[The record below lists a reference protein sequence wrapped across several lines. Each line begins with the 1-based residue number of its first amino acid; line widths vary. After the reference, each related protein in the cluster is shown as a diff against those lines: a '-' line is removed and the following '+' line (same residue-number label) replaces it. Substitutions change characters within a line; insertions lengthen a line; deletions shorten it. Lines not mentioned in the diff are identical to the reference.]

1 MVAARHCAQDVVY
14 ESRDERIETP
24 PMYDDS
30 SHSGE
35 IGLSLSPTPSPSK
48 TSTPR
53 TSRRNTGGN
62 WLGADSKSNPRPDED
77 SRNNSRFP
85 NTMEEESDTRETNSI
100 PVHPNLL
107 RNIAGS
113 PAINGE
119 GNLPH
124 GVRNVDASAVANG
137 SASNQAQLMEAR
149 MIQLEQTISTLSSV
163 CKDLWLQQRHL
174 MDQCGT
180 SEKHNE
186 TRTNSDCSSPS
197 TSPSTPEN
205 KLDTSEEDRARLAQW
220 PPSHHGLLESPDI
233 MTTKEHTRLST
244 GDKIHLR
251 GLSLG
256 SSSLNSA
263 QNAEMYSADSSL
275 NSSSGQLLA
284 SNIRHALGSGG
295 QLRRSNMPYGK
306 NGKTMSMVLL
316 DINPDESRG
325 PNMIHLDPYEE
336 LDAESLVESR
346 SGSSSLG
353 RSDRSKRRRSSGERK
368 GGRQD
373 GRSSNG
379 DKGNDS
385 ETSNESLNDS
395 SSSNDDSLSTIERDD
410 HRSKRDRPDRRLSS
424 SMFEKPATGQVA
436 TTSGVEDEAVRLRR
450 YRERAYSLNDAGVG
464 SGNTA
469 FRQHIAAD
477 NKENRLSQ
485 WSSSLDVQQEGNEES
500 PRDGSAIKSITSA
513 SNEELYT
520 AMPILSATSSRPESK
535 LPKPREE
542 SGYPSEELRHVD
554 SNKDVKT
561 IGSGATGMTHS
572 LSYSSNMSS
581 VSTNTIKTRNV
592 ATSMTPQA
600 QMSKQ
605 RTSSVSSSGSTTQLT
620 PMQVVKRRPS
630 TSSSPFRDKRDRS
643 SSIAS
648 SRDEYTTPM
657 KDSAE
662 NVREYKGGATRGKR
676 DRLLKSSKSPDV
688 KSSQQTMK
696 SFFIND
702 LLNIDSRNQDGS
714 ATEDID
720 ENMEEFLRIPGKLE
734 FLMIFS
740 LGVCMDSFLYAWA
753 MLPLKFLW
761 GWVCLG
767 CTLYSP
773 SNGIGGVKFHRRHL
787 YPLMQSALIWLV
799 YSQVLC
805 PISIGKLYH
814 WIRGQAMLK
823 LYVLIAIV
831 EVFDRLLCSF
841 GQDAWDSLYWNTTRR
856 PWHPRMLVSMIVVT
870 VYATIHSLFLFVH
883 VATLSVAVNSADN
896 ALLTLLISGNFAEIK
911 STVFKKYN
919 KQNLFKI
926 TTSDI
931 CERFK
936 LALFLMLI
944 LFLNR
949 FQGDMTASM
958 VKDYYTMCGVVFAA
972 ELVSDWIKHSFITK
986 FNMIKSTTYFDYAL
1000 VLSGDVTGIGHEGL
1014 NLDCTHAAVKRLGLA
1029 QIPLVCVTAR
1039 YLHEAVRFAIEN
1051 WRESEQGYGPNQ
1063 SRWDYGHPISAMI
1076 ELTASGNEF
1085 RFYSIMLQCL
1095 GALII
1100 FKITLGILLRF
1111 VARWYLGAAGDRLKS
1126 RDRERNKNRSTASK
1140 STPR

>member
-1 MVAARHCAQDVVY
+1 
-14 ESRDERIETP
+14 
-24 PMYDDS
+24 MYDDS

-35 IGLSLSPTPSPSK
+35 VGLSLSPTPSPSK

-346 SGSSSLG
+346 SGSSSFG
-353 RSDRSKRRRSSGERK
+353 RSDRSKRRRSSGGRN

-469 FRQHIAAD
+469 FHQHIAAD
-477 NKENRLSQ
+477 NKENRLSK

-500 PRDGSAIKSITSA
+500 PRDGSAIKSITSE

-535 LPKPREE
+535 LPKPRDE

-676 DRLLKSSKSPDV
+676 DRLLRSSKSPDV
-688 KSSQQTMK
+688 KSSGTQQTMK

-761 GWVCLG
+761 GWTPLPAYAKRANLARLQSGALSDINWQALPLDPWPGHAETVRPDCDSRSFRPAALLLRTGCLG
-767 CTLYSP
+767 QLVLEHDEAAMAP
-773 SNGIGGVKFHRRHL
+773 SD
-787 YPLMQSALIWLV
+787 A
-799 YSQVLC
+799 SQL
-805 PISIGKLYH
+805 
-814 WIRGQAMLK
+814 
-823 LYVLIAIV
+823 
-831 EVFDRLLCSF
+831 
-841 GQDAWDSLYWNTTRR
+841 
-856 PWHPRMLVSMIVVT
+856 
-870 VYATIHSLFLFVH
+870 
-883 VATLSVAVNSADN
+883 NSADN

-986 FNMIKSTTYFDYAL
+986 FNLIKSTTYFDYAL

-1029 QIPLVCVTAR
+1029 QIPL
-1039 YLHEAVRFAIEN
+1039 
-1051 WRESEQGYGPNQ
+1051 
-1063 SRWDYGHPISAMI
+1063 
-1076 ELTASGNEF
+1076 
-1085 RFYSIMLQCL
+1085 
-1095 GALII
+1095 
-1100 FKITLGILLRF
+1100 
-1111 VARWYLGAAGDRLKS
+1111 
-1126 RDRERNKNRSTASK
+1126 
-1140 STPR
+1140 